1 LDRKLAA
8 RVLQVMP
15 KDAAVQIMNEPHLEQ
30 PAELIGLMPV
40 DSAASILIDLNP
52 DRRAD
57 VFGELPEG
65 LRAALSPRLDASAR
79 AVLERLLSYPAHSA
93 GGLMTTDFVSVPI
106 DWTVAQTLRHIHDIG
121 RSTETVYTV
130 CLIDPRSQRL
140 VKVIALG
147 RLVVSD
153 ADANVLAAA
162 RPYAPITVTP
172 LT

>member
-1 LDRKLAA
+1 MTQFAPIVLDASLPAGGPRQIARTLAPYRPADAAEALNGLDRKLAA

-30 PAELIGLMPV
+30 PAELTGLMPV

-106 DWTVAQTLRHIHDIG
+106 DWTVAQT
-121 RSTETVYTV
+121 
-130 CLIDPRSQRL
+130 
-140 VKVIALG
+140 
-147 RLVVSD
+147 
-153 ADANVLAAA
+153 
-162 RPYAPITVTP
+162 
-172 LT
+172 